1 MKILLCDDQVIVTE
15 GLSRILGTDSDLS
28 IVGTAINGQDAL
40 DQIPKANPDLVL
52 MDLKMPV
59 MNGVVATRKI
69 KKAFPDILVLILT
82 TYDDDEWLFD
92 AIRSG
97 ADGYLLKDTPPDEL
111 IDAIKGTLKGKTYID
126 PSIGSKVLTQIA
138 SNTSQG
144 PPPTT
149 FSLSDRESEI
159 LNLIAQGFTN
169 ADIANSLFLTEGTIR
184 NYTSDIFRKLGVSDR
199 TDTVSLILTKSDNI
213 HNSCQLN
220 LLDFGC

>member
-1 MKILLCDDQVIVTE
+1 MKILLCDDQAIVTE
-15 GLSRILGTDSDLS
+15 GLSRILSADSDLT

-40 DQIPKANPDLVL
+40 DQIPKAKPDLVL
-52 MDLKMPV
+52 MDLKMPI
-59 MNGVVATRKI
+59 MNGVMATRNI
-69 KKAFPDILVLILT
+69 KRAFPAIMVLILT

-111 IDAIKGTLKGKTYID
+111 IDAIKGTLKGKSYID
-126 PSIGSKVLTQIA
+126 PNIGSKVLTQIA
-138 SNTSQG
+138 SKTTID

-149 FSLSDRESEI
+149 FSLSDREAEI

-169 ADIANSLFLTEGTIR
+169 ADIANKLFLTEGTIR

-199 TDTVSLILTKSDNI
+199 TQAAILAIRHGLIDINDI
-213 HNSCQLN
+213 
-220 LLDFGC
+220 